1 MKGSEGYLIT
11 NNHIVTVESVQIRL
25 DRDQL
30 RELKDLEKEF
40 KRSRS
45 EVTRR
50 ALAEGL
56 KVMKMELALER
67 YSKEE
72 ITLVRAAQ
80 FAGVSISQMADAAAG
95 RGIPYFRYPAS
106 ELERDA
112 SKLRGRLK

>member
-1 MKGSEGYLIT
+1 
-11 NNHIVTVESVQIRL
+11 VESIQIRL
-25 DRDQL
+25 DREQL

-56 KVMKMELALER
+56 RVMKMELALER
-67 YSKEE
+67 YGKEE

-95 RGIPYFRYPAS
+95 RGIHYFRYPAS
-106 ELERDA
+106 ELELDA
-112 SKLRGRLK
+112 NKLRGKLK